1 MVNISL
7 LVVISAT
14 LLHSSTG
21 HINRGIRF
29 GRAATSKKER
39 LWPHGVIPYA
49 IAANFTGEHSNLFK
63 KAMRHWEE
71 RTCISFVPK
80 KESDKHYILF
90 TIDKCGCCSYVGRRG
105 DGPQAISIGKNCDKF
120 GIVVHELGHVVGFW
134 HEHTRPDRDDF
145 VDIFY
150 PSIQAGQDY
159 NFERAKG
166 EDVDSMGE
174 PYDFNSIMHYAR
186 DTFSRGLFHDT
197 ILPKPSLGFKGEI
210 GQRVQLSDGD
220 IRQTAK
226 MYNCNACGGSLFSPS
241 GHLTPN
247 GSRCTWR
254 IIAPEGHTV
263 FLNLSDAVLSASCSS
278 SFHGDSI
285 VVRDGHSPLSPILH
299 SLCGGDSSSRVLV
312 SSSNRLWIHA
322 SFVRPSPSLTI
333 GSYDVVCGGPL
344 YSSSGIIQSPL
355 YPDAYP
361 PNADCLWSIR
371 VPEGKQVALKVH
383 FFHLESHKECIYDR
397 VVVYEGSSEGSIP
410 IALLCGQTTQG
421 THVVS
426 KGSNQVTLRF
436 ISDSS
441 VQKSGFELEFVEE
454 VDECSLPDPPCHHKC
469 INTLGS
475 FECECDIGYSL
486 RPDGRSCE
494 STCGGFLMTS
504 AGEIT
509 SPNFPQNY
517 PGSKKCV
524 WEIEA
529 SLGSQIFVNITHL
542 NIEGMKSECSYDYL
556 RIGDKE
562 KICGEH
568 DQPILL
574 SSKDHRLR
582 IEFSSDSS
590 VERSGFALTFVTDVD
605 ECAEDNGGCEHQCSN
620 RIGGRECSC
629 HSGFVLSSD
638 GMNCKE
644 GGCFYQINNPHG
656 EFTSPNYPEEYPRGT
671 NCTWHFVITPG
682 HRLQVKFHSFNLEEH
697 LQCKYDAISIQDGP
711 EASRSSLGIF
721 CGSLIPPSILSSSNQ
736 LILHFYSDTSVS
748 RRGFLAEYESVC
760 GGQLVADRTAALIY
774 SHASYSDARYTQGRE
789 CKWRLISSSPSLG
802 VRIRF
807 ESFHLEA
814 DANCQYDNLRI
825 YDSEEENEDALI
837 GTYCGETI
845 PPSLTSSGRVLT
857 LVLRTDDTVEERG
870 FVAEYSEATPSS
882 REGERTTTKTPS
894 RRLHSSDLLIN
905 TRQRTRA

>member
-1 MVNISL
+1 
-7 LVVISAT
+7 
-14 LLHSSTG
+14 
-21 HINRGIRF
+21 
-29 GRAATSKKER
+29 
-39 LWPHGVIPYA
+39 
-49 IAANFTGEHSNLFK
+49 
-63 KAMRHWEE
+63 MRHWEE
-71 RTCISFVPK
+71 RTCISFVPR

-210 GQRVQLSDGD
+210 GQRVQLSEGD
-220 IRQTAK
+220 VRQTAK
-226 MYNCNACGGSLFSPS
+226 MYNCVSCGGSFFSPS
-241 GHLTPN
+241 GLLTAN
-247 GSRCTWR
+247 GSECMWR
-254 IIAPEGHTV
+254 VIAPEGHTSLFSFQCSQHLV
-263 FLNLSDAVLSASCSS
+263 PHPSMVIQSSFEMVILLFLPFYILFVGAILHHECSS
-278 SFHGDSI
+278 LQLI
-285 VVRDGHSPLSPILH
+285 VSGFTLNSPIHHL
-299 SLCGGDSSSRVLV
+299 
-312 SSSNRLWIHA
+312 
-322 SFVRPSPSLTI
+322 
-333 GSYDVVCGGPL
+333 
-344 YSSSGIIQSPL
+344 SPL

-371 VPEGKQVALKVH
+371 VPEGKQVAIKVH

-397 VVVYEGSSEGSIP
+397 VVIYEGSSEGSIP
-410 IALLCGQTTQG
+410 IDILCGQTTQG

-426 KGSNQVTLRF
+426 KSSNQVTLRF

-469 INTLGS
+469 TNTLGS

-509 SPNFPQNY
+509 SPNFPDNY
-517 PGSKKCV
+517 PSSKKCV

-529 SLGSQIFVNITHL
+529 PIGSQIFVNVTHL

-556 RIGDKE
+556 RVGERE
-562 KICGEH
+562 KMCGEH
-568 DQPILL
+568 DQSILL
-574 SSKDHRLR
+574 TSKDHRLR
-582 IEFSSDSS
+582 VEFSSDSS
-590 VERSGFALTFVTDVD
+590 VERSGFALTYLSDID
-605 ECAEDNGGCEHQCSN
+605 ECAEDNGGCEHECKN

-644 GGCFYQINNPHG
+644 GGCFYQINTPHG

-671 NCTWHFVITPG
+671 NCSWHFVTTPG

-721 CGSLIPPSILSSSNQ
+721 CGSVIPPAILSSSNQ
-736 LILHFYSDTSVS
+736 LILHFFSDTSVS

-760 GGQLVADRTAALIY
+760 GGQLVADRTPALIY

-802 VRIRF
+802 VRIKF

-814 DANCQYDNLRI
+814 DLNCQYDNLRI
-825 YDSEEENEDALI
+825 YDSEEEDEETLI

-845 PPSLTSSGRVLT
+845 PPSLTSTGRALT
-857 LVLRTDDTVEERG
+857 LILRTDDTVEERG
-870 FVAEYSEATPSS
+870 FVAEYSEASQSS
-882 REGERTTTKTPS
+882 KEEEKTTVKPLIFPRHVALTTLTISSTRDNERECDSSLSNSSLALFTTTFGFSTP
-894 RRLHSSDLLIN
+894 HTHTTILIV
-905 TRQRTRA
+905 TIPI